1 MLTCLGE
8 NCCLVC
14 GALSSAEAFKAILL
28 RAILIVLAANVDG
41 VVINEI
47 KLGKRVFC
55 FFKSLSD
62 PCQNFSVSNIS
73 IVVRKLTSTIET
85 VQTPWNYSGQN
96 VVILPVDEDPPDCWT
111 TWWENLVRNG
121 KKLKEYVSLRCRFQ
135 HHTSQCS
142 EHKIGDFPIHSAI
155 PSVSGLSVV

>member
-1 MLTCLGE
+1 MEPNRSLSNE
-8 NCCLVC
+8 RNCCLVC

-62 PCQNFSVSNIS
+62 PCQNLAVANVGV
-73 IVVRKLTSTIET
+73 VVRQVTSAVETIEASRDYAK
-85 VQTPWNYSGQN
+85 QGE
-96 VVILPVDEDPPDCWT
+96 VVLPIDVIPFEART
-111 TWWENLVRNG
+111 T
-121 KKLKEYVSLRCRFQ
+121 
-135 HHTSQCS
+135 
-142 EHKIGDFPIHSAI
+142 
-155 PSVSGLSVV
+155 